1 MIAKLKG
8 RVDSTGEDWVV
19 LDVNGVGYLVFCA
32 SRTLTRLPA
41 PGEAAVLFIETNVR
55 EDHIHL
61 YGFLSDA
68 ERALFRLLT
77 GVQGVGPKA
86 GLSILSVGEPD
97 HLIQA
102 IAAQDKAVFTRAAGV
117 GPKLAARIVAEL
129 REKVAGLA
137 FALPAV
143 KATPGAPGAGAGAGL
158 AVAPSS
164 DAIEEAISALVNLG
178 YGRVDALAAAARAA
192 QSLGEKATVQTIL
205 SAALR
210 DLGKGLTA

>member
-143 KATPGAPGAGAGAGL
+143 KATPGASGAGTGL